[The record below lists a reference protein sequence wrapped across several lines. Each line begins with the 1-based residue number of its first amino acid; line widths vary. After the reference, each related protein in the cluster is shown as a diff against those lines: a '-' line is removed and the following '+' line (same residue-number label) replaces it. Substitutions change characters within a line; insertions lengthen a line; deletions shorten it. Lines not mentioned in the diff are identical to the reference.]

1 MIEFGNLM
9 EVMAE
14 YGKAMETKYKEE
26 LENSG
31 RKASGRLISSINSNV
46 TVDGMTYAIDFSLED
61 YWKYVENGTKPHFP
75 PVSKILE
82 WVKIKPILPTPD
94 SSGKVPT
101 PEQLAF
107 LISRKISI
115 YGTDGTKDL
124 EDTLELTDMEWRDR
138 ITEALDKDVVEALN
152 LLF

>member
-1 MIEFGNLM
+1 MIDFQNLQQI
-9 EVMAE
+9 MAE
-14 YGKAMETKYKEE
+14 YARAMEQKYKEE

-31 RKASGRLISSINSNV
+31 RKASGKLISSISSKV
-46 TVDGMTYAIDFSLED
+46 SVGDSQYAIDFSLED
-61 YWKYVENGTKPHFP
+61 YWKYVESGTKPHFP

>member
-1 MIEFGNLM
+1 MMEFRNLM

-138 ITEALDKDVVEALN
+138 ITEALDRDVTESIS

>member
-1 MIEFGNLM
+1 MEFRNLM

-138 ITEALDKDVVEALN
+138 IASALDRDVTESIS

>member
-1 MIEFGNLM
+1 MEFRNLM

>member
-1 MIEFGNLM
+1 
-9 EVMAE
+9 MAE
-14 YGKAMETKYKEE
+14 YGKAMEQKYKEE

-31 RKASGRLISSINSNV
+31 RKASGKLISSISSKV
-46 TVDGMTYAIDFSLED
+46 SVGDSQYAIDFSLED